1 MKNLVVEKKYNEKSL
16 SEYMFN
22 TFPNLSRNSFFKA
35 LRKKDF
41 VVNGKRTSQDI
52 TLFENDEV
60 ICYIPDSL
68 LFPSCFVTVYED
80 ENVLVVDKNSG
91 IEVTGKNSLTTL
103 LEEKYPI
110 IIPCHRLDRN
120 TEGLVL
126 FAKNEDSHRILL
138 EKFKNREI
146 QKYYLAR
153 VVGIPVPISATLH
166 AFLFKDQK
174 KSIVYIA
181 DSPKK
186 GYLPITT
193 KYRILEKFKDSSLLE
208 VELITGRT
216 HQIRAHL
223 AHIGHPIIGDGK
235 YGDYEMNKK
244 FGKKTQELKAYK
256 LKFCFQQDSGIL
268 SYLNGMVIKAKK

>member
-1 MKNLVVEKKYNEKSL
+1 MKKLIVEEKYNQKPL
-16 SEYMFN
+16 SEYMFS

-41 VVNGKRTSQDI
+41 VVNGKRIKEDI
-52 TLFENDEV
+52 TLFEKDEV

-68 LFPSCFVTVYED
+68 LFPSCFIKVYED
-80 ENVLVVDKNSG
+80 ENILVVDKNSG
-91 IEVTGKNSLTTL
+91 IEVTGENSLTTL

-110 IIPCHRLDRN
+110 IFPCHRLDRN
-120 TEGLVL
+120 TEGLVV
-126 FAKNEDSHRILL
+126 FAKNEESHKILL

-146 QKYYLAR
+146 KKYYLAK
-153 VVGIPVPISATLH
+153 VVGIPAPSSATLH
-166 AFLFKDQK
+166 SFLFKDQK
-174 KSIVYIA
+174 KSLVYIS
-181 DSPKK
+181 DIPKK

-193 KYRILEKFKDSSLLE
+193 KYKILEKFKDSSLLE

-235 YGDYEMNKK
+235 YGDYEMNKR

-256 LKFCFQQDSGIL
+256 VKFSFEQDSGIL
-268 SYLNGMVIKAKK
+268 SYLNELIIEVRK